1 MHEGCCHRPVISAV
15 LKALG
20 TLSPVD
26 MARLSQSREEYTESL
41 EGIEGLMRTY
51 LLDSDHGSVDAWRLF
66 TSASA
71 RRSLMS
77 VDLLKDRFVKLQTV
91 EEAQQLLAEAVP
103 ANRRLAR
110 ALFRLE
116 TYYIFL
122 LGHISAARRQRM
134 QELNLE
140 ATRELFDPSLELYE
154 AGMQAYSFLAY
165 SLIPNLQVF
174 SRQLEAPVGRGYF
187 HANSSQMNPAAS
199 ARVAL
204 LIVSLGDW
212 AKTGFLTLW
221 SVLQHRTASLRVMV
235 LGDEPGLRAWQLAV
249 QELKDQF
256 QKFEGVTFEYINFND
271 HPQFSMYLEKYPTHT
286 CSFGAAGKAIL
297 ARVVCHLLLPPD
309 IDKIISIDV
318 GDIILLDDIAS
329 LWREF
334 DNMQEHHVLAAPHAV
349 QLHHVNAGVVLYYVA
364 RMRQRNF
371 AEETLRAVNDMQ
383 RRAPDPTCLRDQS
396 IINVLHSH
404 REDFGYA
411 GPSPVMI
418 LPCRWSVFPTTEWLS
433 YWNSPEKWL
442 DELRDKRRYPGIISI
457 HHVEVFCPDDMDL
470 LSAWAFLPL
479 KSTEDESKQTRM
491 RLYAHYHGTKQER
504 YCSNERTQR
513 CCRCGERASLLHI
526 PGDMKNWQAMRALL
540 QAYMPPWKEAPDD
553 PLLNP
558 SSKVWSGG
566 ETRIQQIIS
575 DT

>member
-1 MHEGCCHRPVISAV
+1 RYIAMHEGCCHRPVISAV

-371 AEETLRAVNDMQ
+371 AEETLRAVND
-383 RRAPDPTCLRDQS
+383 T
-396 IINVLHSH
+396 
-404 REDFGYA
+404 G
-411 GPSPVMI
+411 
-418 LPCRWSVFPTTEWLS
+418 
-433 YWNSPEKWL
+433 
-442 DELRDKRRYPGIISI
+442 
-457 HHVEVFCPDDMDL
+457 
-470 LSAWAFLPL
+470 
-479 KSTEDESKQTRM
+479 
-491 RLYAHYHGTKQER
+491 
-504 YCSNERTQR
+504 
-513 CCRCGERASLLHI
+513 
-526 PGDMKNWQAMRALL
+526 
-540 QAYMPPWKEAPDD
+540 
-553 PLLNP
+553 
-558 SSKVWSGG
+558 
-566 ETRIQQIIS
+566 
-575 DT
+575 